1 MVRTQNRDQTPSNA
15 KLWAGK
21 IAQRLRALALPKD
34 LGSVPSIH
42 NLHFTTQVLT
52 HRFRKTQMIM
62 TFFKSVKL

>member
-21 IAQRLRALALPKD
+21 IAQRLRVLALPKD

-42 NLHFTTQVLT
+42 NLYFTTQVLN
-52 HRFRKTQMIM
+52 TQIQEN
-62 TFFKSVKL
+62 TDDNDFLKKC